1 MLYAT
6 AETRTWKF
14 LKLIAL
20 KENVTGLNFVAFV
33 LASGLAICMYV
44 FLSSTQGFVLGD
56 ILQVPVTKIGD
67 ISGNLTLFDECISL
81 VMVYVWG
88 VYSDRIGRHGIY
100 GLGFVL
106 IGAGLLAYP
115 YATSYNSDLIV
126 YRALYAFGAAA
137 TSSMLTAVLAD
148 YAAESD
154 RSKISGLVGLMSGV
168 GALLAVF
175 VFLPLPA
182 KFASVVD
189 GLRMSYAI
197 VGGVSIVF
205 GFFLLYALRPK
216 ASTKDTALLPNDH
229 ETIGLEQ
236 HAKSDA
242 LPPTFLEGFKAGVAA
257 ASDGKVL
264 LGYMGSFLAR
274 GDTIIITI
282 FLPLWVYKYY
292 IEHKLCDATDVNAP
306 DIKDDCRKAYITA
319 SIVGGVVQTAALIAA
334 PLFGYLG
341 DRVYRPFIVLLSTII
356 GFVGYFWMYASK
368 DPTSPIMFAV
378 AIVVGV
384 GEMGIIVSSLSLVT
398 SKAIP
403 AQLRGSVSG
412 AYSFCGT
419 VGILITSKLGGY
431 LFDHWT
437 STAPFFIMAIGNV
450 LCALVAIGVMWNDV
464 AKARTSPS
472 GERVPLLR
480 SLREMQLNQD
490 ELRLLRHQQ

>member
-67 ISGNLTLFDECISL
+67 ISGNLTLFDECVSL
-81 VMVYVWG
+81 IMVYVWG

-115 YATSYNSDLIV
+115 YATSYNSDLIA
-126 YRALYAFGAAA
+126 YRALYALGAAA

-154 RSKISGLVGLMSGV
+154 RGKISGLVGLMSGV

-175 VFLPLPA
+175 VFLPLPT

-189 GLRMSYAI
+189 GLRISYAI
-197 VGGVSIVF
+197 VGGVSIAF

-216 ASTKDTALLPNDH
+216 STNKDSALLTHDH
-229 ETIGLEQ
+229 ETTGLEQ
-236 HAKSDA
+236 SKGDDR
-242 LPPTFLEGFKAGVAA
+242 PPTFLEGFKAGVAA

-292 IEHKLCDATDVNAP
+292 IENKLCDATDVNAP
-306 DIKDDCRKAYITA
+306 DIKDDCRKAYVTA
-319 SIVGGVVQTAALIAA
+319 SIVGGVVQTAALVAA
-334 PLFGYLG
+334 PLFGYIG
-341 DRVYRPFIVLLSTII
+341 DRLYRPLVVLLSTII
-356 GFVGYFWMYASK
+356 GFVGYFWMYAST

-419 VGILITSKLGGY
+419 IGILITSKLGGY

-437 STAPFFIMAIGNV
+437 STAPFFIMAVGNV
-450 LCALVAIGVMWNDV
+450 VCALVAICVMYKDV
-464 AKARTSPS
+464 AKARVSTS
-472 GERVPLLR
+472 GERIPLLR

-490 ELRLLRHQQ
+490 ELRLLHQQ